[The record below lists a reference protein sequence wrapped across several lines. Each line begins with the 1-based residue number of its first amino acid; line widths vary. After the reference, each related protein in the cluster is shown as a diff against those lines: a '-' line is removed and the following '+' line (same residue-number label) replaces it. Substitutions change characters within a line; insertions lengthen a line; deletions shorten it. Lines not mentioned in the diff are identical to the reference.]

1 MLGAVCLVLLIA
13 CANVANLLLARAS
26 GRRRELALRLA
37 VGASRGRLVFQ
48 LLTECLLLSVL
59 GGGLGIFFGYS

>member
-1 MLGAVCLVLLIA
+1 
-13 CANVANLLLARAS
+13 
-26 GRRRELALRLA
+26 

>member
-1 MLGAVCLVLLIA
+1 
-13 CANVANLLLARAS
+13 
-26 GRRRELALRLA
+26 
-37 VGASRGRLVFQ
+37 VFQ